1 MPTSTRT
8 HTFLNSYGFIAHSK
22 IGMLLGAGLKN
33 KYLVEIVGTFILVYA
48 ICSAATVYSGNVLL
62 GIVGLGQLQMI
73 GVGLVHAFVLTA
85 IVYAIGYR
93 SGAQVNPAVTIALLV
108 TGKMHGKEAALTIA
122 CQILGAVIAAAVVYS
137 MFGSDMAASVVL
149 PKDGIAIRALILE
162 TVMAFI
168 LVYVVLA
175 TTRSKDFKIAPLA
188 GVAIGFT
195 LGFNFMLGGPISGGA
210 LNPARAFTPA
220 LIVWNFDYQWIYWV
234 APILGGTIAAGL
246 YNGLHSDLDVPSPKV
261 EQMK

>member
-1 MPTSTRT
+1 MAA
-8 HTFLNSYGFIAHSK
+8 GSK
-22 IGMLLGAGLKN
+22 SR
-33 KYLVEIVGTFILVYA
+33 YLFEIVGTFIFVFA
-48 ICSAATVYSGNVLL
+48 ICSAATVYSGPNKLV
-62 GIVGLGQLQMI
+62 GIVGLGQLAMA
-73 GVGLVHAFVLTA
+73 VLGLIHAFVLTA
-85 IVYAIGYR
+85 LVYAINAR
-93 SGAQVNPAVTIALLV
+93 SGAQLNPAVTIAFLV
-108 TGKMHGKEAALTIA
+108 SRKMRGKVAALTIA
-122 CQILGAVIAAAVVYS
+122 CQVLGAVIGAAVVYS
-137 MFGSDMAASVVL
+137 MFGSEMAASVVL
-149 PKDGIAIRALILE
+149 PKDGNAIRALILE

-210 LNPARAFTPA
+210 LNPARAFAPA

-234 APILGGTIAAGL
+234 APILGGIIATGL
-246 YNGLHSDLDVPSPKV
+246 YKGLHSDSDIPSPKV

>member
-1 MPTSTRT
+1 M
-8 HTFLNSYGFIAHSK
+8 K
-22 IGMLLGAGLKN
+22 LK
-33 KYLVEIVGTFILVYA
+33 LCVVFA
-48 ICSAATVYSGNVLL
+48 ICSAATVYSGPNKLV
-62 GIVGLGQLQMI
+62 GIVGLGQLAMALL
-73 GVGLVHAFVLTA
+73 GLVHAFVLA
-85 IVYAIGYR
+85 ALVYTINAR
-93 SGAQVNPAVTIALLV
+93 SGAQLNPAVTIAFLV
-108 TGKMHGKEAALTIA
+108 SRKMRGKVAALTIA
-122 CQILGAVIAAAVVYS
+122 CQVLGAVIGAAVVYS

>member
-1 MPTSTRT
+1 MAA
-8 HTFLNSYGFIAHSK
+8 GSK
-22 IGMLLGAGLKN
+22 SR
-33 KYLVEIVGTFILVYA
+33 YLFEIVGTFIFVFA
-48 ICSAATVYSGNVLL
+48 ICSAATVYSGPNKLV
-62 GIVGLGQLQMI
+62 GIVGLGQLAMALL
-73 GVGLVHAFVLTA
+73 GLVHAFVLA
-85 IVYAIGYR
+85 ALVYAINAR
-93 SGAQVNPAVTIALLV
+93 SGAQLNPAVTIAFLV
-108 TGKMHGKEAALTIA
+108 SRKMRGKVAALTIA
-122 CQILGAVIAAAVVYS
+122 CQVLGAVIGAAVVYS

-149 PKDGIAIRALILE
+149 PKDGNAIRALVLE

-195 LGFNFMLGGPISGGA
+195 LGFDFMLGGPISGGA
-210 LNPARAFTPA
+210 MNPARAFAPA

-234 APILGGTIAAGL
+234 APILGGIIAAGL
-246 YNGLHSDLDVPSPKV
+246 YKGLHGDLEIPSPKV

>member
-1 MPTSTRT
+1 MAT
-8 HTFLNSYGFIAHSK
+8 GSK
-22 IGMLLGAGLKN
+22 SR
-33 KYLVEIVGTFILVYA
+33 YLFEIVGTFIFVFA
-48 ICSAATVYSGNVLL
+48 ICSAATVYSGPNKLV
-62 GIVGLGQLQMI
+62 GIVGLGQLAMA
-73 GVGLVHAFVLTA
+73 VLGLVHAFVLTA
-85 IVYAIGYR
+85 LVYAINAR
-93 SGAQVNPAVTIALLV
+93 SGAQLNPAVTIAFLV
-108 TGKMHGKEAALTIA
+108 SRKMRGKVAALTIA
-122 CQILGAVIAAAVVYS
+122 CQVLGAVIGAAVVYS
-137 MFGSDMAASVVL
+137 MFGSEMAASVVL
-149 PKDGIAIRALILE
+149 PKDGNAIRALILE

-210 LNPARAFTPA
+210 LNPARAFAPA

-234 APILGGTIAAGL
+234 APILGGIIAAGL
-246 YNGLHSDLDVPSPKV
+246 YKGLHSDSDIPSPKV

>member
-1 MPTSTRT
+1 
-8 HTFLNSYGFIAHSK
+8 LAAGSK
-22 IGMLLGAGLKN
+22 SR
-33 KYLVEIVGTFILVYA
+33 YLFEIVGTFIFVFA
-48 ICSAATVYSGNVLL
+48 ICTAATVYSGPNKLV
-62 GIVGLGQLQMI
+62 GIVGLGQLAMALL
-73 GVGLVHAFVLTA
+73 GLVHAFVLTA
-85 IVYAIGYR
+85 LVYAINAR
-93 SGAQVNPAVTIALLV
+93 SGAQLNPAVTIALLV
-108 TGKMHGKEAALTIA
+108 SRKMRGKVAALTIA
-122 CQILGAVIAAAVVYS
+122 CQVLGAVIGAAVVYS

-149 PKDGIAIRALILE
+149 PKDGNAVRALVLE

-195 LGFNFMLGGPISGGA
+195 LGFDFMLGGPISGGA
-210 LNPARAFTPA
+210 MNPARAFAPA

-234 APILGGTIAAGL
+234 APILGGIIAAGL
-246 YNGLHSDLDVPSPKV
+246 YKGLHSDLEIPSPKV

>member
-1 MPTSTRT
+1 MASGSR
-8 HTFLNSYGFIAHSK
+8 SR
-22 IGMLLGAGLKN
+22 
-33 KYLVEIVGTFILVYA
+33 YLFEIVGTFIFVFA
-48 ICSAATVYSGNVLL
+48 ICSAATVYSGPNKLV
-62 GIVGLGQLQMI
+62 GIVGLGQLAMALL
-73 GVGLVHAFVLTA
+73 GLVHAFVLTA
-85 IVYAIGYR
+85 LVYAINAR
-93 SGAQVNPAVTIALLV
+93 SGAQLNPAVTIAFLV
-108 TGKMHGKEAALTIA
+108 SRKMRGKVAALTIA
-122 CQILGAVIAAAVVYS
+122 CQVLGAVIGAAVVYS

-149 PKDGIAIRALILE
+149 PKDGNAIRALILE

-195 LGFNFMLGGPISGGA
+195 LGFDFMLGGPISGGA
-210 LNPARAFTPA
+210 MNPARAFAPA

-234 APILGGTIAAGL
+234 APILGGIIAAGL
-246 YNGLHSDLDVPSPKV
+246 YKGLHSDLDIPSPKV

>member
-1 MPTSTRT
+1 
-8 HTFLNSYGFIAHSK
+8 LAAGSK
-22 IGMLLGAGLKN
+22 SR
-33 KYLVEIVGTFILVYA
+33 YLFEIVGTFIFVFA
-48 ICSAATVYSGNVLL
+48 ICSAATVYSGPNKLV
-62 GIVGLGQLQMI
+62 GIVGLGQLAMALL
-73 GVGLVHAFVLTA
+73 GLVHAFVLA
-85 IVYAIGYR
+85 ALVYAINAR
-93 SGAQVNPAVTIALLV
+93 SGAQLNPAVTIAFLV
-108 TGKMHGKEAALTIA
+108 SRKMRGKVAALTIA
-122 CQILGAVIAAAVVYS
+122 CQVLGAVIGAAVVYS

-149 PKDGIAIRALILE
+149 PKDGNAIRALVLE

-195 LGFNFMLGGPISGGA
+195 LGFDFMLGGPISGGA
-210 LNPARAFTPA
+210 MNPARAFAPA

-234 APILGGTIAAGL
+234 APILGGIIAAGL
-246 YNGLHSDLDVPSPKV
+246 YKGLHGDLEIPSPKV

>member
-1 MPTSTRT
+1 
-8 HTFLNSYGFIAHSK
+8 LAAGSK
-22 IGMLLGAGLKN
+22 SR
-33 KYLVEIVGTFILVYA
+33 YLFEIVGTFIFVFA
-48 ICSAATVYSGNVLL
+48 ICTAATVYSGPNKLV
-62 GIVGLGQLQMI
+62 GIVGLGQLAMALL
-73 GVGLVHAFVLTA
+73 GLVHAFVLA
-85 IVYAIGYR
+85 ALVYAINAR
-93 SGAQVNPAVTIALLV
+93 SGAQLNPAVTIALLV
-108 TGKMHGKEAALTIA
+108 SRKMRGKVAALTIA
-122 CQILGAVIAAAVVYS
+122 CQVLGAVIGAGVVYS

-149 PKDGIAIRALILE
+149 PKDGNAVRALVLE

-175 TTRSKDFKIAPLA
+175 TTKSKDFKIAPLA

-210 LNPARAFTPA
+210 MNPARAFAPA

-234 APILGGTIAAGL
+234 APILGGIIAAGL
-246 YNGLHSDLDVPSPKV
+246 NQGLNRDLVIPSPKV

>member
-1 MPTSTRT
+1 LASGSR
-8 HTFLNSYGFIAHSK
+8 SR
-22 IGMLLGAGLKN
+22 
-33 KYLVEIVGTFILVYA
+33 YLFEIVGTFIFVFA
-48 ICSAATVYSGNVLL
+48 ICSAATVYSGPNKLV
-62 GIVGLGQLQMI
+62 GIVGLGQLAMALL
-73 GVGLVHAFVLTA
+73 GLVHAFVLTA
-85 IVYAIGYR
+85 LVYAINAR
-93 SGAQVNPAVTIALLV
+93 SGAQLNPAVTIAFLV
-108 TGKMHGKEAALTIA
+108 SRKMRGKVAALTIA
-122 CQILGAVIAAAVVYS
+122 CQVLGAVIGAAVVYS

-149 PKDGIAIRALILE
+149 PKDGNAIRALILE

-195 LGFNFMLGGPISGGA
+195 LGFDFMLGGPISGGA
-210 LNPARAFTPA
+210 MNPARAFAPA

-234 APILGGTIAAGL
+234 APILGGIIAAGL
-246 YNGLHSDLDVPSPKV
+246 YKGLHSDLDIPSPKV

>member
-1 MPTSTRT
+1 
-8 HTFLNSYGFIAHSK
+8 LAAGSK
-22 IGMLLGAGLKN
+22 SR
-33 KYLVEIVGTFILVYA
+33 YLFEIVGTFIFVFA
-48 ICSAATVYSGNVLL
+48 ICTAATVYSGPNKLV
-62 GIVGLGQLQMI
+62 GIVGLGQLAMALL
-73 GVGLVHAFVLTA
+73 GLVHAFVLA
-85 IVYAIGYR
+85 ALVYAINAR
-93 SGAQVNPAVTIALLV
+93 SGAQLNPAVTIAFLV
-108 TGKMHGKEAALTIA
+108 SRKMRGKVAALTIA
-122 CQILGAVIAAAVVYS
+122 CQVLGAVIGAAVVYS

-149 PKDGIAIRALILE
+149 PKDGNAVRALVLE

-195 LGFNFMLGGPISGGA
+195 LGFDFMLGGPISGGA
-210 LNPARAFTPA
+210 MNPARAFAPA

-234 APILGGTIAAGL
+234 APILGGIIAAGL
-246 YNGLHSDLDVPSPKV
+246 YKGLHGDLEIPSPKV